1 MFMATLTVTFEET
14 ATSLASCDGVG
25 VAEDDLDEYT
35 EMTLVRVAVGTKDT
49 VVVGVGVGVR
59 DGVDVGVRVTAPDDD
74 AARDGAS

>member
-1 MFMATLTVTFEET
+1 MATLTVTFDET

-25 VAEDDLDEYT
+25 VAEDVLDEYT
-35 EMTLVRVAVGTKDT
+35 ETTLVRVAVGTKDA